1 MSSAVKKIASR
12 WDAVSDENV
21 AVLLRTQTL
30 RIYIFVS
37 SNYNIAYPIQR
48 LQLFAAYTN
57 PEGLH
62 PSIRLPSRSTRPQR
76 GRISQHQQNGKEKVA
91 FGLSQ
96 TRRVCIFVSHHFA
109 IVDPGGV
116 ASHGIKKTAKKKSN
130 FFAECPNPE
139 DLHPCIKPTHSPLPQ
154 MGRIFVQSQTTITYP
169 SVYDFFAV
177 CPNPQGLH
185 PFIRLPSRSPRPQ
198 RGRISQHQQNGIEKI
213 QQLCRVPKPRGF
225 ASLYKTNP
233 QSSTP
238 DRLHPCAKPKHHHLS
253 QRLRLFCSMPKPA
266 GFAYLYLTTSQS
278 STPAGSHLS
287 ASTKRHRKN
296 PTTLQSTQTQRVC
309 ILV

>member
-48 LQLFAAYTN
+48 LQVFAVCPN

-62 PSIRLPSRSTRPQR
+62 ICISPLRNPRPQR

-96 TRRVCIFVSHHFA
+96 TRKA
-109 IVDPGGV
+109 
-116 ASHGIKKTAKKKSN
+116 
-130 FFAECPNPE
+130 
-139 DLHPCIKPTHSPLPQ
+139 
-154 MGRIFVQSQTTITYP
+154 
-169 SVYDFFAV
+169 
-177 CPNPQGLH
+177 
-185 PFIRLPSRSPRPQ
+185 
-198 RGRISQHQQNGIEKI
+198 
-213 QQLCRVPKPRGF
+213 
-225 ASLYKTNP
+225 
-233 QSSTP
+233 
-238 DRLHPCAKPKHHHLS
+238 
-253 QRLRLFCSMPKPA
+253 
-266 GFAYLYLTTSQS
+266 
-278 STPAGSHLS
+278 
-287 ASTKRHRKN
+287 
-296 PTTLQSTQTQRVC
+296 C